1 MISLTSFLTIVH
13 LIGLTLGAGA
23 ASVKVAL
30 LLKCR
35 SDQSYI
41 PSYLKIVRPVTKIL
55 IAGIILLTLSGLIW
69 LLTGYPFMSIL
80 IIKIILVLAIWVLG
94 PVIDNKVEPEFIKLA
109 PSTDQTA
116 SSEFLQIFNK
126 YLALELTATSLFY
139 VIIIYWVI
147 V

>member
-23 ASVKVAL
+23 ASVKGAL

-35 SDQSYI
+35 SDHTYI

-55 IAGIILLTLSGLIW
+55 ITGIILLTLSGLTW
-69 LLTGYPFMSIL
+69 LLTGYPLMSVL

-94 PVIDNKVEPEFIKLA
+94 PVIDNKVEPKFIKLA
-109 PSTDQTA
+109 ITPDQVA
-116 SSEFLQIFNK
+116 GAEFLQIFNK
-126 YLALELTATSLFY
+126 YLALELIATSLFY

-147 V
+147 I

>member
-23 ASVKVAL
+23 AIVKVVL

-35 SDQSYI
+35 SDHSFI

-55 IAGIILLTLSGLIW
+55 ITGIILLTLSGLIW
-69 LLTGYPFMSIL
+69 LLTGFPLMSVL
-80 IIKIILVLAIWVLG
+80 IIKIILVIAIWVLG

-109 PSTDQTA
+109 PASDQGA
-116 SSEFLQIFNK
+116 SSEFLQIFNR
-126 YLALELTATSLFY
+126 YLALELIATSLFY

-147 V
+147 I